1 MLAVRCPCGLEVTG
15 EGDEALVAAV
25 QAHLADRHPRL
36 VGAYDADDILSL
48 AYRRP
53 GTAAS

>member
-1 MLAVRCPCGLEVTG
+1 VLAVRCPCGLEVTG
-15 EGDEALVAAV
+15 EDEDALVTAV

-36 VGAYDADDILSL
+36 VGAYDADDVLAL

-53 GTAAS
+53 S